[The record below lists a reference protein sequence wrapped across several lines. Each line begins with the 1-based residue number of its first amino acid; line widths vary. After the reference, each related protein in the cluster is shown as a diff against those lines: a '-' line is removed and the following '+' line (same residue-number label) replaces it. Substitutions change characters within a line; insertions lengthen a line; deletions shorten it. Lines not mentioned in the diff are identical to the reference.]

1 MSIYLV
7 AVMVSG
13 LFYIVTF
20 LATNDLMLGAFP
32 AGLALIYFAFVASP
46 QLNLYKKKMQYFK
59 LTNQFVNNFIIS
71 LSIQPVIDSAYKNAL
86 TSLNFDF
93 KDKLEGTEE
102 LSSLEKLQ
110 YLGNYFSFHA
120 YQAFVQVV
128 DLWQEQGGDILKM
141 SNFVTNQFREI
152 EEYILA
158 CKQIGERKIVEF
170 TVLWFFA
177 LSILVVIR
185 FALAQFYV
193 QIIQNKL
200 YLVGVLAIFIFVI
213 ISCQVLISKVCYLD
227 LKGWKKY
234 EK

>member
-20 LATNDLMLGAFP
+20 LATNDLMLGVFP

-93 KDKLEGTEE
+93 KDKLEGTDE

-193 QIIQNKL
+193 KIIENKL
-200 YLVGVLAIFIFVI
+200 YLVGVLAIFVFVI

>member
-32 AGLALIYFAFVASP
+32 AGLALIYFVFVASP

-200 YLVGVLAIFIFVI
+200 YLVGVLAIFVFVI

-227 LKGWKKY
+227 LKGWRKY

>member
-20 LATNDLMLGAFP
+20 LATNDLMLGVFP

-110 YLGNYFSFHA
+110 YLGNYFIKCIYKFS
-120 YQAFVQVV
+120 
-128 DLWQEQGGDILKM
+128 
-141 SNFVTNQFREI
+141 
-152 EEYILA
+152 
-158 CKQIGERKIVEF
+158 
-170 TVLWFFA
+170 
-177 LSILVVIR
+177 SISST
-185 FALAQFYV
+185 
-193 QIIQNKL
+193 K
-200 YLVGVLAIFIFVI
+200 
-213 ISCQVLISKVCYLD
+213 CLIYSIY
-227 LKGWKKY
+227 
-234 EK
+234 

>member
-32 AGLALIYFAFVASP
+32 AGLALIYFVFVASP

-200 YLVGVLAIFIFVI
+200 YLVGVLAIFVFVI

>member
-20 LATNDLMLGAFP
+20 FATNDLMLGAFP
-32 AGLALIYFAFVASP
+32 AGLAVIYFAFVASS

-141 SNFVTNQFREI
+141 SSFVTNQFREI
-152 EEYILA
+152 EEYILT

-200 YLVGVLAIFIFVI
+200 YIVGVLAIFLFVI

>member
-1 MSIYLV
+1 MSVYLV

-110 YLGNYFSFHA
+110 YLGNYFSFHT

-141 SNFVTNQFREI
+141 SSFVTNQFREI

-200 YLVGVLAIFIFVI
+200 YLVGVLAIFVFVI

>member
-20 LATNDLMLGAFP
+20 LATNDMMLGAFP

-170 TVLWFFA
+170 TALWFFA

-193 QIIQNKL
+193 HIIQNKL
-200 YLVGVLAIFIFVI
+200 YLVGVLAIFVFVI
-213 ISCQVLISKVCYLD
+213 ISCQVLISKVSYLD

>member
-7 AVMVSG
+7 ALIVSA
-13 LFYIVTF
+13 LFYIITF
-20 LATNDLMLGAFP
+20 LATNNFMLGIFP
-32 AGLALIYFAFVASP
+32 ACLALIYFVFVASP

-71 LSIQPVIDSAYKNAL
+71 LSIQPVIDNAYTNAL
-86 TSLNFDF
+86 ASLNYDF
-93 KDKLEGTEE
+93 KGKLDGTEE
-102 LSSLEKLQ
+102 LSSLEKIQ
-110 YLGNYFSFHA
+110 YLGNHFSFHT

-128 DLWQEQGGDILKM
+128 ELWQEQGGDILKM
-141 SNFVTNQFREI
+141 SNFVTSQFREI
-152 EEYILA
+152 EEYILT
-158 CKQIGERKIVEF
+158 CKQIGERKIAEF

-193 QIIQNKL
+193 QIIENKP
-200 YLVGVLAIFIFVI
+200 YLVGVLGIFAFVI
-213 ISCQVLISKVCYLD
+213 VSCQVLISKVCYLD

>member
-1 MSIYLV
+1 M
-7 AVMVSG
+7 
-13 LFYIVTF
+13 TF
-20 LATNDLMLGAFP
+20 F
-32 AGLALIYFAFVASP
+32 SR
-46 QLNLYKKKMQYFK
+46 
-59 LTNQFVNNFIIS
+59 NFIIS

-200 YLVGVLAIFIFVI
+200 YLVGVLAIFVFVI
-213 ISCQVLISKVCYLD
+213 IPKIIVF
-227 LKGWKKY
+227 LK
-234 EK
+234 